1 MPDRLNHDALR
12 YVGGKLSPEMQMPKL
27 LWIKRNFSATKWERI
42 DGFFDL
48 PDFLTW
54 KATGDESRCDQ
65 KSITIS
71 EIWMVGG
78 TSVIDAVSYRRLQ

>member
-27 LWIKRNFSATKWERI
+27 LWMKRNFSATKWERI

-65 KSITIS
+65 KSITF
-71 EIWMVGG
+71 WMVGG